1 MAVAG
6 ITEFRDFELTVSEDG
21 PNFYA
26 QVMESP
32 AGESSRV
39 QIKLPFDPGTTLLRV
54 ENAILRSIKQ
64 VRSVG
69 RLESDLREIGEGL
82 FSSLMLDKEISQLYA
97 SSRGAIPDGAT
108 LRVKLRVDSDSLA
121 ALPWEYFYDS
131 LVVQDFLGLHAQTS
145 VVRYTA
151 LRQPQ
156 KELLVEGPL
165 RILGMVAN
173 PKKGA
178 GYANLDATV
187 ERERIERGIRKL
199 HESGDVDFQ
208 WVFGESSTELYDALY
223 KRGPWHAFHFIGH
236 GGIDAYSKEGF
247 IVLTKESGEPEYIF
261 GKELRRLLTTQTSLR
276 LVVLN
281 CCDSGRGPGSV
292 AKELVTGGVPAVLAM
307 QYPISD
313 EVAIELSTGFYTA
326 LASGQTVDGAVTG
339 ARIKMNLRSKTE
351 WGIPVLF
358 MRSHD
363 GRIFERAQLRPAAGK
378 ESVTVVPVI
387 APVAA
392 APILVT
398 PAAPAPPAPPAA
410 VAAAAGADDFDSI
423 EDAVA
428 ARDAETDLA
437 LSGDEN
443 LESWSLERLAL
454 LADEGQKRRTARKSD
469 TRLDRRL
476 AAIYFQLCTRYR
488 KDNVNKAFVSITTA
502 IDLDPAQP
510 DYYYTRANLFAR
522 GDQFDLAMK
531 DMAQALKLAPD
542 RAEFHWAKG
551 LTCLLAA
558 RTGMQ
563 PQFLND
569 AVRDFDN
576 AIRLDPNL
584 GKYYSSR
591 GAANHRLGNLDA
603 ALADLATAL
612 RLDPNDAKTY
622 FNRAQIRLQQ
632 QAYDEA
638 ESDLQSA
645 TRLGYTFASREL
657 QRLITERSTRH

>member
-1 MAVAG
+1 VPVAG

-21 PNFYA
+21 QNFFA
-26 QVMESP
+26 EATSDE
-32 AGESSRV
+32 GETSRV
-39 QIKLPFDPGTTLLRV
+39 PIKLPFDPGTTLLRV

-64 VRSVG
+64 VRSVS

-82 FSSLMLDKEISQLYA
+82 FSSLMLDKEISQLYTLT
-97 SSRGAIPDGAT
+97 RKGTPDGAT

-131 LVVQDFLGLHAQTS
+131 LVVQDFLALHAQTS

-151 LRQPQ
+151 MRQAQ
-156 KELLVEGPL
+156 KELKVEGPL

-187 ERERIERGIRKL
+187 ERGRIERAIRKL

-236 GGIDAYSKEGF
+236 GGIDPYSKEGF
-247 IVLTKESGEPEYIF
+247 IVLTKESGEPEYIY
-261 GKELRRLLTTQTSLR
+261 GRELRRLLTTQTSLR

-292 AKELVTGGVPAVLAM
+292 AKALVTGGVPAVLAM

-363 GRIFERAQLRPAAGK
+363 GRIFERPPVQPAA
-378 ESVTVVPVI
+378 SAPAPRAVAVAPAADAAPTPAPFTVVPLT
-387 APVAA
+387 PLAA
-392 APILVT
+392 APAT
-398 PAAPAPPAPPAA
+398 AT
-410 VAAAAGADDFDSI
+410 AGDDFDSM
-423 EDAVA
+423 EDAA
-428 ARDAETDLA
+428 TARDLETDLA
-437 LSGDEN
+437 LAGDGS
-443 LESWSLERLAL
+443 LDTWSPERLAQ
-454 LADEGQKRRTARKSD
+454 LAEEGLRRRAGHAND
-469 TRLDRRL
+469 AHLARRL
-476 AAIYFQLCTRYR
+476 ASIYSQLCARHR
-488 KDNVNKAFVSITTA
+488 KDNVNKAFVSITQA

-510 DYYYTRANLFAR
+510 DYYYTRANMFAR

-531 DMAQALKLAPD
+531 DMDEALKLAPD
-542 RAEFHWAKG
+542 RAEFHWARG

-563 PQFLND
+563 PRFFND
-569 AVRDFDN
+569 AIRDFDN
-576 AIRLDPNL
+576 AIRLEPNV

-603 ALADLATAL
+603 ALTDLATAL
-612 RLDPNDAKTY
+612 RLDPTDAKTY
-622 FNRAQIRLQQ
+622 FNRAQIRIQQ
-632 QAYDEA
+632 QSWEEA
-638 ESDLQSA
+638 QADLETA
-645 TRLGYTFASREL
+645 TRLGYSLASREL